1 MVAKCVPV
9 DTLKGVQNGLG
20 RGLLRPTFRQLVFD
34 FLVFSPIGHRHQR
47 NLVFEPRFDRIRASF
62 VVLGL
67 VVESLK

>member
-1 MVAKCVPV
+1 MDA
-9 DTLKGVQNGLG
+9 LQGVQNGLG
-20 RGLLRPTFRQLVFD
+20 RSLLRPTFRQLVLD
-34 FLVFSPIGHRHQR
+34 FLVFSPIGDHHQR